1 MREVAVPPVASIDD
15 DATLADAVWANAEQT
30 PDFVQFHRR
39 TADGWADVTCA
50 QFRDDVTAVANG
62 LIASGVE
69 RGDRVALMSR
79 TRYEWTLVDY
89 AIWAVGAVTVPIY
102 DSSSAEQVA
111 WIIEDS
117 DAVACVVETNDH
129 RAHVTSTGL
138 EKMWAI
144 EGAGPTL
151 ADLRGA
157 GAPAEKTEALAER
170 RRAGRADDLAT
181 IIYTSGTTG
190 RPKGCVLTH
199 RNIDFNAANALKG
212 LDDYVNRRGR
222 TLLFLP
228 LAHSFARLIQVAVV
242 RTPCLMRP
250 DADIKNLSNA
260 MRQFRPTFLLAMP
273 RIFEKVFTAAKLRAH
288 ADGLGAIFDRA
299 EKIAIDHSAAEG
311 KAGLFLRAQHAAFD
325 RLVYSKIRA
334 ALGGECEMSISGGA
348 PLGDRLGHFFRGV
361 GVTIYEG
368 YGLTETAPGV
378 AINLQNA
385 IRVGTVGR
393 PLPGVTVRIADDGEI
408 LVRGGNVFQGYW
420 KNEKAT
426 AEVLQDGWFHTGD
439 LGSLDEDGYLRITGR
454 KKEIIV
460 TAGGKNVAPAVLE
473 DRLQAHPL
481 VSQSMVVGDGKPFI
495 AALVTIDQDAFAN
508 WLADNGKPASA
519 TVETLQSD
527 GDLRGEVQKAV
538 DAANLAVSKA
548 EAIKEFRILPR
559 EFTEEAGEM
568 TPSLKIKR
576 NVVLKEYAD
585 EIAAI
590 YGG

>member
-50 QFRDDVTAVANG
+50 QFRDDVTAVADG

-111 WIIEDS
+111 WIIEYS
-117 DAVACVVETNDH
+117 GAVACVVETDAH
-129 RAHVTSTGL
+129 RAHVASTGL
-138 EKMWAI
+138 ERIWTI
-144 EGAGPTL
+144 DGAGPTL
-151 ADLRGA
+151 ADLREA
-157 GAPAEKTEALAER
+157 GAPAEQLAER

-212 LDDYVNRRGR
+212 LDDYVNPRGQ

-260 MRQFRPTFLLAMP
+260 MREFKPTFLLAMP

-288 ADGLGAIFDRA
+288 ADGRGAVFDRA
-299 EKIAIDHSAAEG
+299 EKVAIAHSAADG
-311 KAGLFLRAQHAAFD
+311 KAGLFLKAQHAVFD

-361 GVTIYEG
+361 GVTVYEG

-439 LGSLDEDGYLRITGR
+439 IGSLDEDGYLRITGR

-585 EIAAI
+585 EIASI

>member
-15 DATLADAVWANAEQT
+15 DATLADAVWANAERT
-30 PDFVQFHRR
+30 PDAVQFQRR
-39 TADGWADVTCA
+39 SGAGFEDVTCA

-62 LIASGVE
+62 LIANGIQQ
-69 RGDRVALMSR
+69 GDRVALMSR
-79 TRYEWTLVDY
+79 TRYEWTLVDH
-89 AIWAVGAVTVPIY
+89 AIWAVGGVTVPIY
-102 DSSSAEQVA
+102 DTSSAEQVA
-111 WIIEDS
+111 WIVEDS
-117 DAVACVVETNDH
+117 GAVAAVAETNEH
-129 RAHVTSTGL
+129 RAHISSTGMKAL
-138 EKMWAI
+138 WTI
-144 EGAGPTL
+144 DGDGPTL
-151 ADLRGA
+151 TALSAA
-157 GAPAEKTEALAER
+157 GAQADPAELAARRKTTK
-170 RRAGRADDLAT
+170 ADDLAT

-199 RNIDFNAANALKG
+199 RNIAFNAANALAG
-212 LDDYVNRRGR
+212 LDHYINADGR

-228 LAHSFARLIQVAVV
+228 LAHSFARLIQVGVV

-250 DADIKNLSNA
+250 HPDIKTLPDA
-260 MRQFRPTFLLAMP
+260 MREFKPTFLLAAP
-273 RIFEKVFTAAKLRAH
+273 RVFEKVYTSAKLRAH
-288 ADGLGAIFDRA
+288 ADGKGAIFDRA
-299 EKIAIDHSAAEG
+299 EKVAIAYSAADG
-311 KAGLFLRAQHAAFD
+311 RPGLLTKAQHALFD
-325 RLVYSKIRA
+325 RLVYTKIRA
-334 ALGGECEMSISGGA
+334 ALGGECQMAISGGA
-348 PLGDRLGHFFRGV
+348 PLGERLGHFFRGM
-361 GVTIYEG
+361 GVTVYEG

-408 LVRGGNVFQGYW
+408 LVRGDNVFQGYW

-426 AEVLQDGWFHTGD
+426 AEVIQDGWFHTGD
-439 LGSLDEDGYLRITGR
+439 LGTLDDDGYLKITGR

-481 VSQSMVVGDGKPFI
+481 VSQSMVVGDGQPFI
-495 AALVTIDQDAFAN
+495 AALVTIDRDALAN
-508 WLADNGKPASA
+508 WLAANGKPASA

-538 DAANLAVSKA
+538 DAANLAVSRA

-559 EFTEEAGEM
+559 EFTEEAGEV

-590 YGG
+590 YGR

>member
-1 MREVAVPPVASIDD
+1 MREVGVPPVATIAD
-15 DATLADAVWANAEQT
+15 DATLADAVWANAERT
-30 PDFVQFHRR
+30 PDAVQFQRR
-39 TADGWADVTCA
+39 TGDGWEDVTCER
-50 QFRDDVTAVANG
+50 FRDEVAAVANG
-62 LIASGVE
+62 LIAHGVGP
-69 RGDRVALMSR
+69 GDRVALMSR

-89 AIWAVGAVTVPIY
+89 AIWAAGAVTVPIY

-117 DAVACVVETNDH
+117 GAVACVVETNEQ

-138 EKMWAI
+138 ANVWTI
-144 EGAGPTL
+144 DGDGPTL
-151 ADLRGA
+151 ADLREPDA
-157 GAPAEKTEALAER
+157 DDELRAR
-170 RRAGRADDLAT
+170 RRGTSADDIAT

-199 RNIDFNAANALKG
+199 RNIDFNAANALDG
-212 LDDYVNRRGR
+212 LDDYVNPRGR

-250 DADIKNLSNA
+250 DADIGNLPAA
-260 MRQFRPTFLLAMP
+260 MKDFRPTFLLAMP
-273 RIFEKVFTAAKLRAH
+273 RVFEKVYTSAKLRAH
-288 ADGLGAIFDRA
+288 ADGKGAIFDRA
-299 EKIAIDHSAAEG
+299 EKVAIGYSEADG
-311 KAGLFLRAQHAAFD
+311 RPGLLLKAQHRIFD
-325 RLVYSKIRA
+325 RLVYSKIRD
-334 ALGGECEMSISGGA
+334 ALGGACEMSISGGA
-348 PLGDRLGHFFRGV
+348 PLGERLGHFFRGV
-361 GVTIYEG
+361 GVTVYEG
-368 YGLTETAPGV
+368 YGLTETSPGV

-420 KNEKAT
+420 RNEKAT
-426 AEVLQDGWFHTGD
+426 AEVLADGWFHTGD
-439 LGSLDEDGYLRITGR
+439 LGSLDKDGYLRITGR

-481 VSQSMVVGDGKPFI
+481 VSQSMVVGDGRPFI
-495 AALVTIDQDAFAN
+495 AALVTIDPQAFAS
-508 WLADNGKPASA
+508 WLASNGKSASA

-527 GDLRGEVQKAV
+527 PDLRGEVRKAV
-538 DAANLAVSKA
+538 DAANLAVSRA

-576 NVVLKEYAD
+576 NVVLKVYAD
-585 EIAAI
+585 DIAAI

>member
-117 DAVACVVETNDH
+117 EAVACVVETDDH
-129 RAHVTSTGL
+129 RAHVASTGL
-138 EKMWAI
+138 ERIWTI
-144 EGAGPTL
+144 DGAGPTL
-151 ADLRGA
+151 ADLREA
-157 GAPAEKTEALAER
+157 GAPAEQLAER

-212 LDDYVNRRGR
+212 LDDYVNRRGQ

-260 MRQFRPTFLLAMP
+260 MREFKPTFLLAMP
-273 RIFEKVFTAAKLRAH
+273 RVFEKVFTAAKLRAH
-288 ADGLGAIFDRA
+288 ADGRGAVFDRA
-299 EKIAIDHSAAEG
+299 EKVAIAHSAADG
-311 KAGLFLRAQHAAFD
+311 KAGLFLKAQHAVFD

-361 GVTIYEG
+361 GVTVYEG

-439 LGSLDEDGYLRITGR
+439 IGSLDEDGYLRITGR

-585 EIAAI
+585 EIASI

>member
-15 DATLADAVWANAEQT
+15 DATLADAVWANAERT

-50 QFRDDVTAVANG
+50 QFRDEVTAVANG

-117 DAVACVVETNDH
+117 GAVACVVETNDH
-129 RAHVTSTGL
+129 RKHVASTGL
-138 EKMWAI
+138 KRLWTI
-144 EGAGPTL
+144 EGDGPTL
-151 ADLRGA
+151 ADLREA
-157 GAPAEKTEALAER
+157 GAPTDDAELAER

-212 LDDYVNRRGR
+212 LDDYVNPRGR

-260 MRQFRPTFLLAMP
+260 MREFKPTFLLAMP

-288 ADGLGAIFDRA
+288 ADGRGAIFDRA
-299 EKIAIDHSAAEG
+299 EKVAIDHSAADG
-311 KAGLFLRAQHAAFD
+311 KAGLFLKAQHALFD

-361 GVTIYEG
+361 GVTVYEG
-368 YGLTETAPGV
+368 YGLTETSPGV

-420 KNEKAT
+420 KNDKAT

-495 AALVTIDQDAFAN
+495 AALVTIDQEAFAN
-508 WLADNGKPASA
+508 WLAENGKPASA